1 MGGGRER
8 GRGRR
13 GFAVLC
19 VWELEMM
26 SFIEAQRG
34 ATKEKSAGKQ
44 EQKTSMEKDS
54 DLLRCF
60 IKPKY
65 PKEKIKRMRKKKR
78 KIDIR

>member
-1 MGGGRER
+1 MG

-34 ATKEKSAGKQ
+34 VRKEKSAEKQ
-44 EQKTSMEKDS
+44 EQKTATEKNS

-60 IKPKY
+60 IEPKY
-65 PKEKIKRMRKKKR
+65 PKEKKIRMKK
-78 KIDIR
+78 KIDI